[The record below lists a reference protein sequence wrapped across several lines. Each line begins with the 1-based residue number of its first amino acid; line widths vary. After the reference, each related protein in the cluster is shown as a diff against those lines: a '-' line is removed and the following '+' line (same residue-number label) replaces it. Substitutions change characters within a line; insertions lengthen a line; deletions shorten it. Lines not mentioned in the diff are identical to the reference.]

1 MDMSD
6 EEMDGLLNLFAK
18 KSFRDVADQDYIAAR
33 MSYRA
38 NLREPFLWS
47 SLQALEKYFKA
58 ILLFHR
64 LSSKEIGHK
73 LNKALE
79 KVELID
85 ELAFDIPKD
94 VRGFIDYVNEYGT
107 NRYLEH
113 STMLHDDALKLL
125 DRSVWHV
132 RQFCHSWNEFVP
144 EVTERDRHKFYIRGG
159 FIEEAIR
166 NKHPSSEYLIW
177 HNFYYGRRRT
187 DRIKNYK
194 VHMSFTASTL
204 VIYPEIFDEL
214 KKLVTLSKET
224 RDYFESLSIKN
235 CIESS
240 SN

>member
-6 EEMDGLLNLFAK
+6 DGMDGLLNLFAK

-79 KVELID
+79 KVELI
-85 ELAFDIPKD
+85 EKLAFDIPKD
-94 VRGFIDYVNEYGT
+94 VRGFIDYINEYGT

-144 EVTERDRHKFYIRGG
+144 KVTERDRHKFYIRDG

-187 DRIKNYK
+187 NRIKNYK

-214 KKLVTLSKET
+214 KKLVTLSNET
-224 RDYFESLSIKN
+224 RDSFKSLSIKN